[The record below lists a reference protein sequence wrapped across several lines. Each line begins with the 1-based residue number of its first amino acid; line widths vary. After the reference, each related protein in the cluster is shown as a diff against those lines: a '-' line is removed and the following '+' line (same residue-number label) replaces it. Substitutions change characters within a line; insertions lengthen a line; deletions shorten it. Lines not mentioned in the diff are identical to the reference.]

1 MLRESLFKC
10 PFSLANVA
18 FANDI
23 VACSD
28 LFFVYDVV
36 GKAMVVQWAF
46 VLVLAVTCL
55 FLGHSGVYGSDLFV
69 VLVNNGFHVF
79 HAAVAYFTLF
89 FFNLWCLGKCFCIKF
104 RKVLPMFV

>member
-10 PFSLANVA
+10 PFSQANAA

-28 LFFVYDVV
+28 LCFVYDVV

-55 FLGHSGVYGSDLFV
+55 FLGHGGFAV
-69 VLVNNGFHVF
+69 V
-79 HAAVAYFTLF
+79 T
-89 FFNLWCLGKCFCIKF
+89 CLLCLLMMDF
-104 RKVLPMFV
+104 MFSMQL

>member
-1 MLRESLFKC
+1 MRESLFER
-10 PFSLANVA
+10 PFNQANVA

-28 LFFVYDVV
+28 LCFVYDVV

-55 FLGHSGVYGSDLFV
+55 FLGHGGVCGSDLFV
-69 VLVNNGFHVF
+69 MLVNDGCHVF
-79 HAAVAYFTLF
+79 HAAVAYFYT
-89 FFNLWCLGKCFCIKF
+89 
-104 RKVLPMFV
+104 VFVE

>member
-10 PFSLANVA
+10 PFSQANVA

-36 GKAMVVQWAF
+36 GKAMVVLWAF
-46 VLVLAVTCL
+46 VLFLAVTYL
-55 FLGHSGVYGSDLFV
+55 FLGHSGVCGSDLFV
-69 VLVNNGFHVF
+69 VLVNNGLHVF
-79 HAAVAYFTLF
+79 HAAVAYFYTVF
-89 FFNLWCLGKCFCIKF
+89 A
-104 RKVLPMFV
+104 